1 MVDEVRRLALRGYY
15 ICARGGGAGVAPTE
29 QVAERVESGGQRLG
43 LYVCVR
49 TYVRA
54 RDKTKPDQARPN
66 PLYDI

>member
-1 MVDEVRRLALRGYY
+1 MRSGDLLSEGIIYVREGV
-15 ICARGGGAGVAPTE
+15 GAGVAPTE
-29 QVAERVESGGQRLG
+29 QVAEQVESGGQRLG

-49 TYVRA
+49 ACVRA

>member
-1 MVDEVRRLALRGYY
+1 MLSEGIIYVREGV
-15 ICARGGGAGVAPTE
+15 GAGVAPTE
-29 QVAERVESGGQRLG
+29 QVAEQVQRSG

-49 TYVRA
+49 TCVCVRV